1 MKRQLPETDRVS
13 GQFVDQGVSSE
24 LRILENGGG
33 GGAEEGT
40 AFDRL
45 LRLVVPIVC
54 WRPIGCCSRQQAP
67 VSTMQRTG
75 LTNYFSFLVLPGL
88 ERGMT
93 YVQKSYHSGIVNS
106 HFPVYYAIFDMVTSI
121 RTTFVILE
129 QDCS

>member
-24 LRILENGGG
+24 LGILENGGG

-54 WRPIGCCSRQQAP
+54 WRPIGCCSRQ
-67 VSTMQRTG
+67 
-75 LTNYFSFLVLPGL
+75 
-88 ERGMT
+88 
-93 YVQKSYHSGIVNS
+93 
-106 HFPVYYAIFDMVTSI
+106 
-121 RTTFVILE
+121 
-129 QDCS
+129 